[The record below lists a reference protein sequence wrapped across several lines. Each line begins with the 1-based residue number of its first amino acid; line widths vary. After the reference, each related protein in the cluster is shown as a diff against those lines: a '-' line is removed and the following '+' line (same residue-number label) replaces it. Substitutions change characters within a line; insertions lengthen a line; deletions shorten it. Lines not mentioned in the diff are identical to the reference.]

1 MNREQKPFDLR
12 ERTKLFALEVID
24 VVERLPRNR
33 TADVLGKQ
41 LLRCATS
48 VGANTR
54 AAKRAK
60 SNADF
65 ISKMG
70 TVEEEAD
77 ECEFWLDLLEKRGLI
92 PSNVAT
98 DLRTEAN
105 ELVAIVV
112 ASINKARAKR

>member
-1 MNREQKPFDLR
+1 MNREEKPFDLR
-12 ERTKLFALEVID
+12 DRTKLFALDIIE
-24 VVERLPRNR
+24 VVEQLPRTR

-70 TVEEEAD
+70 TVEEAD
-77 ECEFWLDLLEKRGLI
+77 ESEFWLDLLEKRGLI
-92 PSNVAT
+92 QPETAF
-98 DLRTEAN
+98 DLRAEAN

-112 ASINKARAKR
+112 ASINKAKTHR